1 MCSKRVKLLS
11 GKFGNTLDGKGA
23 RKLFKASDKSD
34 DEDDDEDDGGQRRG
48 LLRQRKEEEADLPCH
63 STTQPMMMHMM
74 IDKIYGYLPIN
85 RDKPCLYVVGNF
97 EDFRKRLLHSN
108 LIGSIADKLVS
119 QSVSQA
125 MNRVLYTFFFRSEL
139 RDAVRQT

>member
-1 MCSKRVKLLS
+1 M
-11 GKFGNTLDGKGA
+11 DGRGA

-34 DEDDDEDDGGQRRG
+34 DDDDDEDDGGQRRG

-74 IDKIYGYLPIN
+74 IDKTYGYLPIN

-119 QSVSQA
+119 QSVK
-125 MNRVLYTFFFRSEL
+125 RRIVFCKKIF
-139 RDAVRQT
+139 